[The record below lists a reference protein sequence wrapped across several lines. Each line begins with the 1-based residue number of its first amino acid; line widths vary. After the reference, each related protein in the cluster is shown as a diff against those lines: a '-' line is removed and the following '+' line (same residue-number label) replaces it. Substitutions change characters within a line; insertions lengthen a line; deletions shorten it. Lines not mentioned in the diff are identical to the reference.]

1 LACTLFPFP
10 SVLVPIWVFSAGPIY
25 HFSKFLKDD
34 LSAKAHILEDFENMI
49 LPWWETDVI
58 NHVVDGKPRFFSVYL
73 ID

>member
-1 LACTLFPFP
+1 MIFHEALKTCL
-10 SVLVPIWVFSAGPIY
+10 SRCVPLLDIFVAR
-25 HFSKFLKDD
+25 FLKDD
-34 LSAKAHILEDFENMI
+34 LNAKAHILEDFENVI